1 MIKDQMK
8 KICLILFVLIFFSAS
23 MIFFKKDHCE
33 NNKAKIYQINFKNYC
48 LLTAV
53 NQKQWERGLMYY
65 KNKRELNGADG
76 MIFIFPDKQ
85 IRSFW
90 NKNTY
95 MDLDLYWMNDK
106 MVLGK
111 NSLPSIEKTKK
122 IISVGSPGQADKVI
136 EIIK

>member
-1 MIKDQMK
+1 
-8 KICLILFVLIFFSAS
+8 